1 MYLFTVLGTYCL
13 KNQKLN
19 NLNGNR
25 KTPLI
30 ACLAL
35 KLNQP
40 LALKPQLY
48 SPFSSHQH
56 HHNLATSLHSNWIFQ
71 SLSFAFWFC
80 GKFWKTPKMIK
91 NLLSRLQ
98 LETNK
103 ASDLGAT
110 SQVHFNFLWVFDFEN
125 YHFKNQYPQIQSL
138 MEK

>member
-1 MYLFTVLGTYCL
+1 
-13 KNQKLN
+13 
-19 NLNGNR
+19 
-25 KTPLI
+25 
-30 ACLAL
+30 
-35 KLNQP
+35 
-40 LALKPQLY
+40 
-48 SPFSSHQH
+48 
-56 HHNLATSLHSNWIFQ
+56 
-71 SLSFAFWFC
+71 
-80 GKFWKTPKMIK
+80 MIK